1 MKDKFSVIIV
11 PHDERKTR
19 TYRIPYKVFYAVI
32 AVAAASIIAM
42 TVFAATYGKLLFKA
56 REIIILQN
64 QVEKLTRRNENLK
77 EIVGNID
84 EISKLS
90 KEVRTMLGVYK
101 EGGETDEGAR
111 QSEARVT
118 AGRQLQDEKDRML
131 TAIPSFWPARGFLT
145 KKFNVDVEESSP
157 DYHQGIDIAV
167 QRGEPVRAAASGY
180 VIDAGWDETYGYFVS
195 IDHGYGIK
203 SLYGHNERI
212 VVKEEEKV
220 ERGQTIAYS
229 GNSGRSSAPHLHF
242 EVSKN
247 NLKVNPL
254 KYLLK

>member
-19 TYRIPYKVFYAVI
+19 TYRIPYRVFYAVI
-32 AVAAASIIAM
+32 AFAAVSIIAM
-42 TVFAATYGKLLFKA
+42 AVFAATYGKLLFKA
-56 REIIILQN
+56 REIIVLQD

-84 EISKLS
+84 KISKLS
-90 KEVRTMLGVYK
+90 KEVRTMLGV
-101 EGGETDEGAR
+101 ESGEKTAAGER
-111 QSEARVT
+111 QSRILATPEDK
-118 AGRQLQDEKDRML
+118 LQDEKDRML
-131 TAIPSFWPARGFLT
+131 RAVPSFWPVRGFLT

-180 VIDAGWDETYGYFVS
+180 VIDAGWDEIYGYFVS